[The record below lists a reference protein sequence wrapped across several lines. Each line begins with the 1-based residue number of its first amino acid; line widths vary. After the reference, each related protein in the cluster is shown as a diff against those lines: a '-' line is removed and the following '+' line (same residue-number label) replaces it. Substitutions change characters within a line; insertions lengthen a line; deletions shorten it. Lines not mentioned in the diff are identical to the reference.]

1 MSATATAATAAA
13 VPRRPSAGARRAS
26 AFRLAA
32 VSVGWHA
39 ALLVIVLVMIFPL
52 IWMVLSSF
60 KTELDFY
67 RWPPALL
74 PQEWTLDAYRQ
85 LFAQTN
91 IAIWFRNSVLVSVIV
106 TVISVGVSAT
116 GAYAL
121 SRFRYRFFEG
131 FARII
136 LFGYM
141 VPSVLLVLPM
151 LLIVHKLGLGNSAF
165 GIFVAYQGI
174 LVPFGLW
181 LLRGYFAGL
190 PQEIEMSALVHGA
203 TRFQA
208 FRIVVLPNALPGLIS
223 TALFVFHVAWNEY
236 LFASVLLWQSRRMTL
251 SPGVATL
258 IGEQAIVSWTMLMAA
273 AVVVTV
279 PVIVL
284 FSIMQGFLIAGWGG
298 GAVKA

>member
-1 MSATATAATAAA
+1 MSATPVTTSEHLVMARRQRRVRDRRSWAA
-13 VPRRPSAGARRAS
+13 VTKAIA
-26 AFRLAA
+26 
-32 VSVGWHA
+32 WHG
-39 ALLVIVLVMIFPL
+39 LLLGIVFVMVFPL
-52 IWMVLSSF
+52 IWMVLNSF
-60 KTELDFY
+60 KSEADFY

-74 PQEWTLDAYRQ
+74 PQSWTLDAYLQ
-85 LFAQTN
+85 LFTQTN
-91 IAIWFRNSVLVSVIV
+91 IAIWFRNSVFTAFTVS
-106 TVISVGVSAT
+106 VISVGISAM
-116 GAYAL
+116 GAYSL
-121 SRFRYRFFEG
+121 SRFHYRFFEG

-141 VPSVLLVLPM
+141 VPSILLVLPM
-151 LLIVHKLGLGNSAF
+151 LIIVHKLGLGNSAL

-174 LVPFGLW
+174 LVPFGMW

-190 PQEIEMSALVHGA
+190 PQEIEMAALVHGA

-208 FRIVVLPNALPGLIS
+208 FRLVVLPNALPGLIS

-258 IGEQAIVSWTMLMAA
+258 IGEQAIVSWPMLMAA

-279 PVIVL
+279 PVIIL

-298 GAVKA
+298 GAVKG